1 MNLTKEQSILLGTAL
16 ANPGLVIATT
26 ADSPNDIAWM
36 DLVEK
41 GVLEIAEFNDPDMIK
56 IAGPLDLRG
65 YRPTQRAIDFGAKL
79 EKVSAVELM
88 QIVRTA

>member
-1 MNLTKEQSILLGTAL
+1 MNLTKEQSLLLGTAL

-26 ADSPNDIAWM
+26 ADSPNDVVWM

-41 GVLEIAEFNDPDMIK
+41 GVLEIVDFDDPNMVR

-65 YRPTQRAIDFGAKL
+65 YRPTQRAIDYGARL
-79 EKVSAVELM
+79 EKVTDAGIL
-88 QIVRTA
+88 QLRFT